1 MPFHVTYIRSLRVAG
16 LAGILVGMVGVL
28 VLLGWATG
36 FGILTQVR
44 SAWTPMVPM
53 TATAFVLSGLALVA
67 LTAAMSASKTPE
79 EAERWRRTA
88 AVLGG
93 VVAVIGAR
101 RLVYYGAGWATELDM
116 LGFRPHAGPGRMAV
130 LTAAGFL
137 LAGFALAATARR
149 VFSPLAQGVA
159 AMVLFVG
166 WIGLARY
173 IYGGDRTGLLLSMA
187 MPTAMLFAVLG
198 AGIFFA
204 RPDGGFVMT
213 WNGDTAGGVLL
224 RRLFPVALVVPVAV
238 GWLRLSGERAGWYGL
253 ETGLAIFAMS
263 NVLIFA
269 TLAWHTA
276 DRLHREDLK
285 RRETEAGLRAERDF
299 SDAVVDSLP
308 GAFYLYTKEG
318 RFLRWNHNFER
329 VTGYEAGEIA
339 RMHPLDFF
347 TDEEKPLLRERIS
360 EVFAKGVSE
369 AEAGFRSKDGRITP
383 YFFTGMTVEFRGE
396 ACLAGV
402 GIDITERLRAEDRVR
417 ELNTELESRVATRTA
432 ELQAKNRELE
442 TFTYSVS
449 HDLKAP
455 LRGIDG
461 YSRLLQ
467 EDYGDKF
474 DEEGRRFLAS
484 VRQASQQMGQL
495 IDDLLAYSQLERRAM
510 TLAPVKPQAVID
522 ALPVGFREELAARG
536 AEFSVDL
543 PDQEVNADIN
553 GLSQI
558 LRNLLDNAL
567 KFTRGSTPP
576 RIEVGGRVEQGK
588 YLLWVRDNGIGF
600 EMKFVDRIF
609 DIFQRLHRAENYPG
623 TGVGL
628 AIVRKAVERMGG
640 RAWAE
645 GELGRGAVFFVELPL
660 YP

>member
-1 MPFHVTYIRSLRVAG
+1 MLTCVA
-16 LAGILVGMVGVL
+16 GVL
-28 VLLGWATG
+28 VLTGWMTG
-36 FGILTQVR
+36 VEILTQVR
-44 SAWTPMVPM
+44 SEWTPMVPL
-53 TATAFVLSGLALVA
+53 TATAFVLSGLALLA
-67 LTAAMSASKTPE
+67 LTAAMSSSKGKGAGRSE
-79 EAERWRRTA
+79 LWRRTA

-93 VVAVIGAR
+93 LVAVIGAR
-101 RLVYYGAGWATELDM
+101 RLLYHASGWPTELDM
-116 LGFRPHAGPGRMAV
+116 LGFKPHAGLGQMAV
-130 LTAAGFL
+130 LTAAGFV

-149 VFSPLAQGVA
+149 VFSPLAQAVA

-173 IYGGDRTGLLLSMA
+173 VYGGDRSGILLSMA
-187 MPTAMLFAVLG
+187 MPTALLFAVLG
-198 AGIFFA
+198 AGIFYA

-213 WNGDTAGGVLL
+213 WNSDTAGGVLL
-224 RRLFPVALVVPVAV
+224 RRLFPAALVVPVVV

-276 DRLHREDLK
+276 NRLHREDLN
-285 RRETEAGLRAERDF
+285 RRESEAGLRAERDF
-299 SDAVVDSLP
+299 SDAVIDSLP

-318 RFLRWNHNFER
+318 RFLRWNNNFER

-347 TDEEKPLLRERIS
+347 TEEEKPLLRERIA
-360 EVFAKGVSE
+360 EVFEKGVSE
-369 AEAGFRSKDGRITP
+369 VEAGFRSKDGKVTP
-383 YFFTGMTVEFRGE
+383 YLFTGMTVDFRGE
-396 ACLAGV
+396 SCLAGV
-402 GIDITERLRAEDRVR
+402 GIDIAERRRAEDRVH
-417 ELNTELESRVATRTA
+417 ELNAELERRVMLRTA

-467 EDYGDKF
+467 EDYADKF

-510 TLAPVKPQAVID
+510 TLAPIKPRAVID

-536 AEFSVDL
+536 VEFAVDL
-543 PDQEVNADIN
+543 PDHAVSADIN
-553 GLSQI
+553 GLSQV

-567 KFTRGSTPP
+567 KFTRGSKAP
-576 RIEVGGRVEQGK
+576 RIEVGGRVEEGR

-600 EMKFVDRIF
+600 EMKFVERIF
-609 DIFQRLHRAENYPG
+609 DIFQRLHRAEDYPG

-645 GELGRGAVFFVELPL
+645 GELGRGATFFVELPL
-660 YP
+660 HP